1 MFKVGDMVLVKMPG
15 VKPYTG
21 LAVKLNESGGAL
33 VVRPDGKLKYWV
45 NNWCAK
51 VINES
56 R

>member
-1 MFKVGDMVLVKMPG
+1 MFKVGDMVHVKMPG